1 MFYIKDQGRQIPIE
15 DGEGGNVFTQCG
27 DCGTEFEVDLV
38 EAIRNGCDIYASS
51 VYCPACSAKR
61 LKAKKETDR
70 EIKPLAER
78 YEDCGITEEIIRNLM
93 EKKADLDDRA
103 KLTGIRLGL
112 GHEFHREELF
122 SVDDLCHVTGE
133 TPEEALTRMREAGV
147 SPITAVAEG
156 RCVVSYYRVCR
167 RCGANLDPGE
177 KCDCGDA
184 ADAAPCHNRRSDSAY
199 PLGSGSA
206 GCHRKALCAYADQS
220 TTQRSLTT
228 NHHREAGT
236 AIVPAFRR

>member
-1 MFYIKDQGRQIPIE
+1 MAAERVLKLFYIKDQGHQIPIE

-70 EIKPLAER
+70 EIKLLAER

-93 EKKADLDDRA
+93 DKKADLDDRA
-103 KLTGIRLGL
+103 KLIGIRLGL

-147 SPITAVAEG
+147 SPIT
-156 RCVVSYYRVCR
+156 VS
-167 RCGANLDPGE
+167 P
-177 KCDCGDA
+177 
-184 ADAAPCHNRRSDSAY
+184 APWLKGGVS
-199 PLGSGSA
+199 
-206 GCHRKALCAYADQS
+206 
-220 TTQRSLTT
+220 
-228 NHHREAGT
+228 
-236 AIVPAFRR
+236 

>member
-1 MFYIKDQGRQIPIE
+1 MAAERVLKLFYIKDQGRQIPIE

-51 VYCPACSAKR
+51 IYCPACSAKR

-70 EIKPLAER
+70 EIKLLAER

-93 EKKADLDDRA
+93 DKKADLDDRA
-103 KLTGIRLGL
+103 KLIGIRLGL

-122 SVDDLCHVTGE
+122 SVDDLCHVT
-133 TPEEALTRMREAGV
+133 R
-147 SPITAVAEG
+147 AVAEG
-156 RCVVSYYRVCR
+156 RCVVSYYHTCR

-184 ADAAPCHNRRSDSAY
+184 ADAVSHHDRRSNPAY
-199 PLGSGSA
+199 PLGAGSA

-220 TTQRSLTT
+220 TTQRSLNT
-228 NHHREAGT
+228 NRHRAVGT
-236 AIVPAFRR
+236 VIVPASHR

>member
-1 MFYIKDQGRQIPIE
+1 MAAERVLKKLFYIKDQGRQIPIE
-15 DGEGGNVFTQCG
+15 DGEGGNVFTLCG

-70 EIKPLAER
+70 EIKLLAER

-93 EKKADLDDRA
+93 DKKADLDDRA
-103 KLTGIRLGL
+103 KLIGIRLGL

-147 SPITAVAEG
+147 SPIT
-156 RCVVSYYRVCR
+156 VSPAPWLKG
-167 RCGANLDPGE
+167 GA
-177 KCDCGDA
+177 
-184 ADAAPCHNRRSDSAY
+184 S
-199 PLGSGSA
+199 
-206 GCHRKALCAYADQS
+206 
-220 TTQRSLTT
+220 
-228 NHHREAGT
+228 
-236 AIVPAFRR
+236 

>member
-1 MFYIKDQGRQIPIE
+1 MAAGQTAACDERRAESGTRKSTGKGQYLRVTPLCAVFQDCANPTEGKYIPPTIQGAKKPPSTRRKTGKRPSTTAERVLKLFYIKDQGRQIPIE

-70 EIKPLAER
+70 EIKLLAER

-93 EKKADLDDRA
+93 DKKADLDDRA
-103 KLTGIRLGL
+103 KLIGIRLGL

-147 SPITAVAEG
+147 SPIT
-156 RCVVSYYRVCR
+156 VSPAPWLKG
-167 RCGANLDPGE
+167 GA
-177 KCDCGDA
+177 
-184 ADAAPCHNRRSDSAY
+184 S
-199 PLGSGSA
+199 
-206 GCHRKALCAYADQS
+206 
-220 TTQRSLTT
+220 
-228 NHHREAGT
+228 
-236 AIVPAFRR
+236 